1 MHLYLYLYNDDDD
14 DDNNNNNKY
23 LLNNKI
29 IKDGRILRSDLTYL
43 TRGYCLSEI

>member
-14 DDNNNNNKY
+14 NNNNKY

>member
-14 DDNNNNNKY
+14 DDDDNNKY

>member
-14 DDNNNNNKY
+14 DNNNNKY

>member
-1 MHLYLYLYNDDDD
+1 MHLYLYLYNDD

-43 TRGYCLSEI
+43 TRGHCLSEI

>member
-1 MHLYLYLYNDDDD
+1 MHLYLYLYNDD

-29 IKDGRILRSDLTYL
+29 IKDRRILRSDLTYL